1 MQTPPTIEILVELG
15 QNIALLVSLTFIYS
29 LFRPVVKQLHPRSQ
43 AVVNGLLF
51 AIFALA
57 VMLTPITL
65 APGILLDGRGVMI
78 GLAGAFGGWIPA
90 LITAAVVTPVRL
102 LIGGVDAG
110 LGIGFTLSSALMGVV
125 LYRNCGAR
133 RAYTS

>member
-90 LITAAVVTPVRL
+90 LITAFVVTIARL
-102 LIGGVDAG
+102 MVGDTGTTLG
-110 LGIGFTLSSALMGVV
+110 LGFTLTSALMG
-125 LYRNCGAR
+125 A
-133 RAYTS
+133 